1 MSSNL
6 VKMKLKNI
14 VQADTEEG
22 QRAGESIIEVIEN
35 QISDNNPPETSI
47 TLKRLMNLG
56 ETRGNALRHIASA
69 LSVEIFEALNH
80 NSPYNEKRYIN
91 NLKALPKLP
100 G

>member
-1 MSSNL
+1 
-6 VKMKLKNI
+6 MKLKNI

-56 ETRGNALRHIASA
+56 ETRENALRYIASA
-69 LSVEIFEALNH
+69 LS
-80 NSPYNEKRYIN
+80 S
-91 NLKALPKLP
+91 
-100 G
+100 